1 MWPLFISVSILL
13 SYWEIFLHSRLTIV
27 SNGGV
32 TPCNTC
38 ANMSNEN
45 QPISMEAHIIE
56 AAKRVFVR
64 KGFEAATMSD
74 AASEAGIG
82 RTALHYYYRTKERL
96 FEAVLEE
103 ITSGLFLNI
112 DRILERNR
120 EATFLE
126 LLPDLLDLYMGIIW
140 RNRMLPVFIV
150 NELNR
155 DPAHF
160 ISALIRDPERIK
172 PLFRLREM
180 VEREMAAGL
189 LRQMPVIDVLSV
201 TVSLVIFPM
210 LVRRPLTMILMEGDE
225 ERFGR
230 WWLGRRP
237 LVVDQVRAL
246 LKPDGEEVS
255 S

>member
-1 MWPLFISVSILL
+1 MFISASILL
-13 SYWEIFLHSRLTIV
+13 LCWEMFLHLRLTIV
-27 SNGGV
+27 SNRVV
-32 TPCNTC
+32 TPYNTYT
-38 ANMSNEN
+38 NMSNEN
-45 QPISMEAHIIE
+45 QPINMEAHIIE

-74 AASEAGIG
+74 VATEAGIG

-103 ITSGLFLNI
+103 LSSGLFPNI
-112 DRILERNR
+112 DRILERNS

-155 DPAHF
+155 DPVHF
-160 ISALIRDPERIK
+160 ISALTRDPERIK
-172 PLFRLREM
+172 PLLRLRERI
-180 VEREMAAGL
+180 EREMAAGL
-189 LRQMPVIDVLSV
+189 MRQMSVIDVLSV
-201 TVSLVIFPM
+201 VVSLVIFPM
-210 LVRRPLTMILMEGDE
+210 LVRQPLTMILMEGDE

-237 LVVDQVRAL
+237 LVVDQVKAL
-246 LKPDGEEVS
+246 LKPDGEEVPS
-255 S
+255 